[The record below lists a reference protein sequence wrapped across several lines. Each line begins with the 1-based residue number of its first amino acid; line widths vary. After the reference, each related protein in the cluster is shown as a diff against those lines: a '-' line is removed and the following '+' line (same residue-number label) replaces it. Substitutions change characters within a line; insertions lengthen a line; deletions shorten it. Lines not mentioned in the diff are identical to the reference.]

1 MNQPHPFLR
10 FTDQNL
16 MDFAV
21 GLGSGLNLPKTA
33 RIREIEAQE
42 GNAFVQY
49 PFGYYE
55 SGGNWFNRFAND
67 NDWQVPGP
75 CKLAPVQRIPVLSNF
90 EQMAVNYLKAVIS
103 IIGDSDDATAITT
116 NATGIL
122 PAGLP
127 YTLNAIDYTADLFE
141 VALINTTGL
150 RDVHLL
156 GEKQSGKWKVQM
168 FIATE
173 PTGITDLYQIYIDA
187 FNANL
192 PLEVDGNGFTYQSVF
207 LDLDFCDFSPEPLQ
221 EYFLP
226 AIQGDVFQ
234 VNIPTEGS
242 NIPEGAELSAL
253 IVDCNGNELPIQSEI
268 VWPEYTVEGCFT
280 GNCEMEFTITIPA
293 EEIPNPTPE
302 PTYGFCEGV
311 PIPDFL
317 ICWLPFFPGTISL
330 RIYDEFGNTIA
341 TIFSGSPDPLIWP
354 FDSNDAL
361 GVLIDWINTKWTG
374 VIASENEAGDLVINF
389 SFSNEDFPDV
399 LCGESYTAG
408 FHCFLEPFGVA
419 PADNKTFGMTEA
431 QTCVCP
437 PETKYGTQYQ
447 GQFTIPFTLP
457 DGTYKIALVDNYTGA
472 VYAFSNIIQV
482 DSTDQFSQIIQFQ
495 GNNIAEGFEY
505 FNGWFQQVRFGING
519 AGPDFENQVSVY
531 RDSNGNSRSTSVRTD
546 LILNLHTNWI
556 DDPTLKALQ
565 SATNHR
571 TFNVGNQ
578 SLYVTDFE
586 VSHNQDFSTIT
597 SYFGLCQVKLKAKK
611 QNYQPI
617 NQGCVN
623 C

>member
-207 LDLDFCDFSPEPLQ
+207 LDLDFCDFSPDPLQ

-253 IVDCNGNELPIQSEI
+253 IVDCNGNKLPIQSEI
-268 VWPEYTVEGCFT
+268 VWPEANCVSIILPYQIGDLISPGYISWGSFVSGYLNRDLEFYTSNLTTNSTSVG
-280 GNCEMEFTITIPA
+280 
-293 EEIPNPTPE
+293 EI
-302 PTYGFCEGV
+302 
-311 PIPDFL
+311 
-317 ICWLPFFPGTISL
+317 
-330 RIYDEFGNTIA
+330 
-341 TIFSGSPDPLIWP
+341 
-354 FDSNDAL
+354 DAS
-361 GVLIDWINTKWTG
+361 LIDLLATLEGGTVTSSDPQDFIDAVVALDWPDGVTVTG
-374 VIASENEAGDLVINF
+374 EIIPVGETSRVRLVFCFDTCSTFVPSIQVKYQFSLDTFYFAYNEFV
-389 SFSNEDFPDV
+389 
-399 LCGESYTAG
+399 
-408 FHCFLEPFGVA
+408 
-419 PADNKTFGMTEA
+419 EA
-431 QTCVCP
+431 ACCP
-437 PETKYGTQYQ
+437 TQYQ
-447 GQFTIPFTLP
+447 GTFTIPFTLP

-505 FNGWFQQVRFGING
+505 FNGWFQQIRMGING
-519 AGPDFENQVSVY
+519 AGPEFENQVSVY

-571 TFNVGNQ
+571 TFNIGTQ

-597 SYFGLCQVKLKAKK
+597 SYFGLCQVKVKAKK

>member
-1 MNQPHPFLR
+1 MQPFIR
-10 FTDQNL
+10 FTDTNL
-16 MDFAV
+16 MPFAL
-21 GLGSGLNLPKTA
+21 GLGAGLNLPKTD
-33 RIREIEAQE
+33 RIRQIEEQA
-42 GNAFVQY
+42 GNAFTVY
-49 PFGYYE
+49 PFGFYQD
-55 SGGNWFNRFAND
+55 GPNWVNRYAND
-67 NDWQVPGP
+67 NDWQQSGP
-75 CKLAPVQRIPVLSNF
+75 CQLGRTRKVQPLSGN
-90 EQMAVNYLKAVIS
+90 ELRGVNYLKAVIS
-103 IIGDSDDATAITT
+103 VIVDSD
-116 NATGIL
+116 NATTIIANAAGIL
-122 PAGLP
+122 PAGLA
-127 YTLNAIDYTADLFE
+127 YTLSTEDYLPDLFE
-141 VALINTTGL
+141 VALINTNGS
-150 RDVHLL
+150 RDLHLL
-156 GEKQSGKWKVQM
+156 GQKQYGQWRVQI

-173 PTGITDLYQIYIDA
+173 PNGITDLYQIYIDA
-187 FNANL
+187 FNSNL

-253 IVDCNGNELPIQSEI
+253 VVDCNGNELPMQSEI
-268 VWPEYTVEGCFT
+268 VWPDANCLSVVFPYLITVSEPNYWLDWDKFISDYLDDFDLNFNT
-280 GNCEMEFTITIPA
+280 LIQA
-293 EEIPNPTPE
+293 SNPTTGGATAIE
-302 PTYGFCEGV
+302 EA
-311 PIPDFL
+311 I
-317 ICWLPFFPGTISL
+317 
-330 RIYDEFGNTIA
+330 IA
-341 TIFSGSPDPLIWP
+341 TLVTLPAGTVPSDDPQDFIDAVVDLDWPDGITVNGEIIPVGETFRVRLNFCFESCP
-354 FDSNDAL
+354 ELNAVQA
-361 GVLIDWINTKWTG
+361 GV
-374 VIASENEAGDLVINF
+374 VIEDLP
-389 SFSNEDFPDV
+389 SF
-399 LCGESYTAG
+399 
-408 FHCFLEPFGVA
+408 FGV
-419 PADNKTFGMTEA
+419 
-431 QTCVCP
+431 Q
-437 PETKYGTQYQ
+437 ETLDLQFLFPTQYQ

-519 AGPDFENQVSVY
+519 GGPDFENQVSVY

-556 DDPTLKALQ
+556 DDSTLKALQ

-597 SYFGLCQVKLKAKK
+597 SYFGLCQVKVKAKK
-611 QNYQPI
+611 QNYQPL

>member
-1 MNQPHPFLR
+1 MNQPFIR
-10 FTDQNL
+10 FTDTNL
-16 MDFAV
+16 MPFAV
-21 GLGSGLNLPKTA
+21 GLGAGLNLPKTD
-33 RIREIEAQE
+33 RIRQIEEQA
-42 GNAFVQY
+42 GNAFTVY
-49 PFGYYE
+49 PFELRG
-55 SGGNWFNRFAND
+55 
-67 NDWQVPGP
+67 
-75 CKLAPVQRIPVLSNF
+75 
-90 EQMAVNYLKAVIS
+90 VNYLKAVIS
-103 IIGDSDDATAITT
+103 IIVDSDDATTIIA
-116 NATGIL
+116 NAAGIL
-122 PAGLP
+122 PSGLS
-127 YTLNAIDYTADLFE
+127 YTLSTEDYLPDLFE
-141 VALINTTGL
+141 VALINTNGS
-150 RDVHLL
+150 RDLHLL
-156 GEKQSGKWKVQM
+156 GQKQYGQWKVQI

-234 VNIPTEGS
+234 VNIPTEGT
-242 NIPEGAELSAL
+242 NIPEDAELSAL

-293 EEIPNPTPE
+293 EQIPNPTPE
-302 PTYGFCEGV
+302 STYEFCEGV
-311 PIPDFL
+311 PVPDFL
-317 ICWLPFFPGTISL
+317 ICWMPFFAGTISL
-330 RIYDEFGNTIA
+330 RIYDEFGNTIE
-341 TIFSGSPDPLIWP
+341 TIFSGTPDPDIWP
-354 FDSNDAL
+354 LDSNDAL
-361 GVLIDWINTKWTG
+361 GVLIDWINTNWTG

-389 SFSNEDFPDV
+389 SFSNEDFPDI

-408 FHCFLEPFGVA
+408 FHSFLDGTFFSQP
-419 PADNKTFGMTEA
+419 DLNKTFGMTEA

-437 PETKYGTQYQ
+437 LETKYGTQYQ
-447 GQFTIPFTLP
+447 GEFTIPFTLP

-546 LILNLHTNWI
+546 LILSLHTNWI
-556 DDPTLKALQ
+556 DDSTLKALQ

-611 QNYQPI
+611 QNYQPL

>member
-1 MNQPHPFLR
+1 MNQPFIR
-10 FTDQNL
+10 FTDTNL
-16 MDFAV
+16 MPFAV
-21 GLGSGLNLPKTA
+21 GLGAGLNLPKTD
-33 RIREIEAQE
+33 RIRQIEEQA
-42 GNAFVQY
+42 GNAFTVY
-49 PFGYYE
+49 PFGFYQD
-55 SGGNWFNRFAND
+55 GPNWVNRYAND
-67 NDWQVPGP
+67 NDWQQSGP
-75 CKLAPVQRIPVLSNF
+75 CQLGRTRKVQPLSGN
-90 EQMAVNYLKAVIS
+90 ELRGVNYLKAVIS
-103 IIGDSDDATAITT
+103 VIVDSDDATTIIA
-116 NATGIL
+116 NAAGIL
-122 PAGLP
+122 PAGLS
-127 YTLNAIDYTADLFE
+127 YTLSSEDYLPDLFE
-141 VALINTTGL
+141 VALINTNGS
-150 RDVHLL
+150 RDLHLL
-156 GEKQSGKWKVQM
+156 GQKQYGQWRVQI

-268 VWPEYTVEGCFT
+268 VWPEGDNCLQVIFPWQIPSGGDPGYISWATFAANLDKDLVFWTANQTANYTGITAALQTQESLLDEIVTLPADTVTTTDPQDFIDAVVALDWPDGITVT
-280 GNCEMEFTITIPA
+280 GEVFMD
-293 EEIPNPTPE
+293 
-302 PTYGFCEGV
+302 G
-311 PIPDFL
+311 
-317 ICWLPFFPGTISL
+317 
-330 RIYDEFGNTIA
+330 
-341 TIFSGSPDPLIWP
+341 
-354 FDSNDAL
+354 
-361 GVLIDWINTKWTG
+361 
-374 VIASENEAGDLVINF
+374 ENERVRLFFCFNSCPQGFNAIQAGIFFEGSGEYNYYAFQENLNATF
-389 SFSNEDFPDV
+389 LFP
-399 LCGESYTAG
+399 
-408 FHCFLEPFGVA
+408 
-419 PADNKTFGMTEA
+419 
-431 QTCVCP
+431 
-437 PETKYGTQYQ
+437 TQYQ
-447 GQFTIPFTLP
+447 GTFTIPFTLP

-578 SLYVTDFE
+578 SFYVTDFE

-611 QNYQPI
+611 QNYQPL